1 MLTREAPAGPVK
13 RWMLEREVEDESRPE
28 SEKGQREQQ
37 PWWRVVC
44 LTGVDYFS
52 TLGYIPGIAALAA
65 GALSPIAT
73 VFIVLLTLFGIRP
86 MYHWVAA
93 ESPHGRGSISML
105 ERLLSF
111 WKGKLFVLALLG
123 FMATDYMITIT
134 LSDSD
139 AATHLVANPL
149 APGFL
154 KGQEVAITLV
164 LVALLGAVFLKGFR
178 EAIWLSVFLVGAYLL
193 LNLVIVCVGLY
204 EIASSPY
211 AVVHWQDALFS
222 AYGDPLMMVAVSALV
237 FPKLALGVSG
247 FETGASVMPL
257 VRGEPEDDPEHPAGR
272 IRNTRK
278 LFNVA
283 AVTMSFY
290 LIATSFVTIVL
301 IPAHAFEPGGPAN
314 GRALSYLAHAYLG
327 NAFGTVYDIST
338 IAILWFAGAS
348 AMAGLINV
356 VPRYLPRYGMAPEWA
371 RAARPLI
378 LVITAIAL
386 AIVIIFKASTD
397 AQAGAYAT
405 GVLFVM
411 SSAAVAVTLAARRA
425 GSKRRTV
432 AFALVTLV
440 LAYTTVANVFE
451 RPDGIKIASLFIVAI
466 VVVSMVSRVGRSLE
480 LRQEHI
486 SVDEK
491 AERFIEE
498 ASRGDE
504 IHLIA
509 HRRHT
514 GNDPNE
520 YARKLEE
527 QREYNHIPADA
538 PVLFLEI
545 DVDDPSEFE
554 EEVLEVRGVNVG
566 GYEVLRAQ
574 STVVPN
580 AIAAFLLYLRDTTG
594 KTPNCYLGWTRGNP
608 FVYLVRYILL
618 GEGDTAPMVHGVLEE
633 AETHRERRPVV
644 HVGGE

>member
-1 MLTREAPAGPVK
+1 MIAREAPASPFT
-13 RWMLEREVEDESRPE
+13 RWLLEPEVEDVSGPE
-28 SEKGQREQQ
+28 SEKGHGEQQ

-52 TLGYIPGIAALAA
+52 TLGYIPGIAALAV
-65 GALSPIAT
+65 GVLSPIAT

-139 AATHLVANPL
+139 AATHLAANPL

-154 KGQEVAITLV
+154 KGQEVAITLF

-178 EAIWLSVFLVGAYLL
+178 EAIWLSVVLVAAYLL
-193 LNLVIVCVGLY
+193 LNLVVVFVGFY
-204 EIASSPY
+204 EIFAHPH
-211 AVVHWQDALFS
+211 AVIHWRDALLS
-222 AYGDPLMMVAVSALV
+222 AYGSPLGMIAVSALV

-247 FETGASVMPL
+247 FETGVSVMPL
-257 VRGEPEDDPEHPAGR
+257 VRGEPQDDPERPAGR

-278 LFNVA
+278 LLNAA

-290 LIATSFVTIVL
+290 LIATSFITIVL
-301 IPAHAFEPGGPAN
+301 IPAKAFEPGGPAN
-314 GRALSYLAHAYLG
+314 GRALSYLSHMYLG
-327 NAFGTVYDIST
+327 NAFGTVYDLST

-356 VPRYLPRYGMAPEWA
+356 MPRYLPRYGMAPEWG
-371 RAARPLI
+371 RAIRPLV
-378 LVITAIAL
+378 LVYTAIAF

-411 SSAAVAVTLAARRA
+411 SSAAVAVMLAARRA
-425 GSKRRTV
+425 GSKRGTV

-451 RPDGIKIASLFIVAI
+451 RPDGIKIAAFFIVTII
-466 VVVSMVSRVGRSLE
+466 VVSLASRVRRSLE

-486 SVDEK
+486 EVDEN
-491 AERFIEE
+491 ARRFIEE
-498 ASRGDE
+498 ASERGE
-504 IHLIA
+504 IHIIT
-509 HRRHT
+509 HRRRS
-514 GNDPNE
+514 GDDPEE
-520 YARKLEE
+520 YARALEE
-527 QREYNHIPADA
+527 QREYNRVPDDA
-538 PVLFLEI
+538 TVLFLEI

-554 EEVLEVRGVNVG
+554 EEVLEVKGVEVG
-566 GYEVLRAQ
+566 GYKVLRAQ

-594 KTPNCYLGWTRGNP
+594 KTPNCYLGWTQGNP
-608 FVYLVRYILL
+608 FVYLVRYILF
-618 GEGDTAPMVHGVLEE
+618 GEGDTAPIVHEVLRE
-633 AETHRERRPVV
+633 AEPDLDRRPVI
-644 HVGGE
+644 HIGGK